1 MSKSK
6 KKTPIGGNGG
16 GSDKQDKRFANRKLR
31 RRVKASDDFDLTIKD
46 VSNTWDF
53 KKDGKSYYGNSGDE
67 NVEKWSRK

>member
-16 GSDKQDKRFANRKLR
+16 SDKQDKRLANRKLR
-31 RRVKASDDFDLTIKD
+31 RRVKASDDFELTIKD
-46 VSNTWDF
+46 VSDTWSF